1 MRAAAKCQNPKRN
14 AVRLSRPT
22 ENAARVQPRLDTTPA
37 AVDNAAMIEII
48 QSDACQRWLA
58 RLRDRNA
65 LARIQ
70 ARLLRIAADGHF
82 GDVAPTGDGISEIR
96 IDYGPGYRIYYLRP
110 HAATVVLLCGG
121 DKDSQQ
127 RDILRAQRIA
137 QDWR

>member
-1 MRAAAKCQNPKRN
+1 
-14 AVRLSRPT
+14 
-22 ENAARVQPRLDTTPA
+22 
-37 AVDNAAMIEII
+37 MIEII

-82 GDVAPTGDGISEIR
+82 GDVAPTGDGISEMR
-96 IDYGPGYRIYYLRP
+96 IHYGPGCRIYYLRP
-110 HAATVVLLCGG
+110 NAATVVLLCRG

>member
-1 MRAAAKCQNPKRN
+1 
-14 AVRLSRPT
+14 
-22 ENAARVQPRLDTTPA
+22 
-37 AVDNAAMIEII
+37 MIEII
-48 QSDACQRWLA
+48 QSDVCQRWLA